1 MFYPASFRQRII
13 AAIICLGV
21 TVYFAGFA
29 ISAHYKV
36 DFGRQLGHCGFK
48 QRTNLPCPSC
58 GMTTATL
65 AFAQG
70 RIWEAFN
77 TQPAAGLLSS
87 AAVAAAVMAL
97 FRAVS
102 GRYPGWIKRF
112 FEEVKVRYM
121 ILALVIILAS
131 GWAVTV
137 ARALAT
143 QNWPGR

>member
-1 MFYPASFRQRII
+1 MFYRASSRQRVI
-13 AAIICLGV
+13 AAIFCLSV
-21 TVYFAGFA
+21 TVYFAAFA
-29 ISAHYKV
+29 IAGHYQV
-36 DFGRQLGHCGFK
+36 NMGRHLGYCGFK

-77 TQPAAGLLSS
+77 IQPAAALLYCV
-87 AAVAAAVMAL
+87 AVVAAAVAL
-97 FRAVS
+97 FIAAS
-102 GRYPGWIKRF
+102 GLYPGVVRQF
-112 FEEVKVRYM
+112 FEEVKIRY
-121 ILALVIILAS
+121 IIVALVIILAS

-143 QNWPGR
+143 QN